1 MLNKQTL
8 LIADDHQIFID
19 GLLMIFSDLEF
30 IDKILV
36 ASNGYEALE
45 LFKEHT
51 IDVAILDVNM
61 PKPNGF
67 ELCNQI
73 KEKFPNT
80 KIMILS
86 MYGDEHIKDEFL
98 KMGVYAYILKNA
110 GKHELINAL
119 RCVIEGK
126 NYISKALRSNPTESS
141 EDNFVKSL
149 TLTKREK
156 EIIALLTQE
165 KSSQEIADAL
175 FISVYT
181 VNTHRKNILHKL
193 GIKNTAGLV
202 KFALDNQ
209 LI

>member
-1 MLNKQTL
+1 MSIQEFAFQLSKKVQEQHSVKIGRSHIYE
-8 LIADDHQIFID
+8 LIALDQGYKTYNAFIAQNLLLGSEYDDSEDYYQ
-19 GLLMIFSDLEF
+19 
-30 IDKILV
+30 
-36 ASNGYEALE
+36 
-45 LFKEHT
+45 
-51 IDVAILDVNM
+51 
-61 PKPNGF
+61 
-67 ELCNQI
+67 
-73 KEKFPNT
+73 
-80 KIMILS
+80 
-86 MYGDEHIKDEFL
+86 
-98 KMGVYAYILKNA
+98 
-110 GKHELINAL
+110 HELIDAL